1 MRINDVS
8 GNETNSSEDSET
20 LDNTLNE
27 ALEGESSE
35 TETTVLYESYDY
47 TPILSDIRGLHVFE
61 CVLLLAIGCIIAWTG
76 ARHE

>member
-8 GNETNSSEDSET
+8 GNETISSEDSET
-20 LDNTLNE
+20 LDNTSNE
-27 ALEGESSE
+27 VLEGESSE